1 MDLKD
6 ISLPFESSQHKTDC
20 PMAGTGNELSSFTAM
35 TLLPTTEQV
44 QLNA

>member
-6 ISLPFESSQHKTDC
+6 ISLPFENSQHKTDC
-20 PMAGTGNELSSFTAM
+20 PIAGIGNEQLIHSHDN
-35 TLLPTTEQV
+35 LTTEQV